1 MEKNM
6 TKSIILFS
14 AALIMVLLANPAQ
27 ARKVALI
34 VANSE
39 YEATSTLANPASD
52 AALVA
57 AAAETADFD
66 EVIRVNDATMDEFVD
81 ALRAFSAL
89 ADGADVAMVYYAGH
103 GMEGKG
109 KNWLLPVDAKLE
121 MERDLPFEAIEL
133 GVVVDAMEGAQVKM
147 VVLDACR
154 NNPYARKWKSKTR
167 AVNRGL
173 APIEADDVIVIY
185 AAAPGMVAFDG
196 GEANSPFAASLAK
209 RLPQPDLPLQLLG
222 GAVRDDVLAATDSE
236 QRPFVSASVT
246 GTPIYLVPRSQR
258 SDLPFAPGEIK
269 FVVEN
274 IVVRCIKTTETFGE
288 DEVYLLVN
296 NGERMPELD
305 GSKFDID
312 TGETWTV
319 SKAFSSIAPISLTLM
334 EDDPIGDHDR
344 IGTIETGTQVGSFT
358 KTFEY
363 DRGKYEISYDLR
375 LGG

>member
-1 MEKNM
+1 M
-6 TKSIILFS
+6 TKQFAMFA
-14 AALIMVLLANPAQ
+14 AALVMALLANPAH

-34 VANSE
+34 VANAE
-39 YEATSTLANPASD
+39 YEATSALTNPPAD

-57 AAAETADFD
+57 AAAEEAGFD
-66 EVIRVNDATMDEFVD
+66 EIIRVNDANMDEFVD
-81 ALRAFSAL
+81 ALRAFGAM

-133 GVVVDAMEGAQVKM
+133 DVVVDAMEGAQVKI

-154 NNPYARKWKSKTR
+154 NNPYARKWKSATR

-173 APIEADDVIVIY
+173 APVEADDVIVIY

-196 GEANSPFAASLAK
+196 ADNSPFASSLAK

-222 GAVRDDVLAATDSE
+222 GAVRDDVLAATDSD

-258 SDLPFAPGEIK
+258 GNLPFAPGEIK
-269 FVVEN
+269 FIVEN
-274 IVVRCIKTTETFGE
+274 IVIRCIKTTETFGE

-305 GSKFDID
+305 GTKYDID
-312 TGETWTV
+312 SGETWAIERT
-319 SKAFSSIAPISLTLM
+319 FSSIAPISIALM

-344 IGTIETGTQVGSFT
+344 IGTIDTGTQVGSFT

-363 DRGKYEISYDLR
+363 DRGKYEVSYDLR